1 MENQPM
7 LGLTSHRYSEALKQ
21 KVVEEVSKG
30 KISIAQARR
39 NYDIRGHMTIQRW
52 MRDYDK
58 SLNIR
63 KEVVFITKKNE
74 SMKVKQLKKEKQELE
89 SALAQA
95 QLKIISLESTL
106 EVISE
111 EYGDDLKKKLDTG
124 QLKKRKRK

>member
-1 MENQPM
+1 M

>member
-1 MENQPM
+1 M

-58 SLNIR
+58 LLNIR

>member
-1 MENQPM
+1 M

-52 MRDYDK
+52 MRHYDK
-58 SLNIR
+58 SSNIR

>member
-1 MENQPM
+1 M

-58 SLNIR
+58 SANIR
-63 KEVVFITKKNE
+63 KEVVFIKKKNE
-74 SMKVKQLKKEKQELE
+74 SMKVKKLKKEKQELE